1 MVLGAPAPAAGNFQF
16 NTQEDPTDVL
26 TRCPG
31 LVGQFAKQLHAAEAP
46 EKVLAQWAMAM
57 GFFGTANLNALDR
70 LVDEEAKRKMCAAF
84 AARLTP
90 GARVRGRLD
99 PVATEALEA
108 IIPWSRDFTFARL
121 MLSED
126 TALAA
131 TIGALAEA
139 NRAAGGS
146 LHIDHAETIA
156 QICVNVGIGLAEP
169 DRSERRRSIKAGVG
183 ALISGGLFRAF
194 LALCENGDHVENPRF
209 AEPAGTLLEIVKE
222 DPVSVRRHLSK
233 DADSRVCLDR
243 AAKKSGTCVVSRLA
257 AVSLVSRPGSV
268 GASLREIAALADHFD
283 HMRDGKASLKHDGA
297 AMDELASGVQANMC
311 RGCGLRDVSRE
322 GAGFKRVKMLKCSGC
337 RQAFYCSKEC
347 QVRDWKEGGHKE
359 VCKLIQRSGLR
370 VTAGDSTMDTMKEMT
385 FRFFQ
390 RNFNLA
396 ARRMWQVA
404 RRAASAGAVP
414 ASVEGGAARLA
425 ERPRLRDFV
434 VYLDYPA
441 GRWSVHLVE
450 GFCDNTD
457 VPRFPDAARP
467 EQGDFHAV
475 VVPQLRAQQKK
486 LLQTEASGNSSGQF
500 LSVVYAPTGRDVMCF
515 INGLMDQ
522 KTMEPLTSD
531 ATIREKGTSSDAVF
545 KVFEAAHRETPNG
558 GVLELV

>member
-1 MVLGAPAPAAGNFQF
+1 M
-16 NTQEDPTDVL
+16 L
-26 TRCPG
+26 TRAPRG
-31 LVGQFAKQLHAAEAP
+31 LVGQFAEQLHAAEAP
-46 EKVLAQWAMAM
+46 EKALAQWAMTM
-57 GFFGTANLNALDR
+57 GYFGTANLNALDR
-70 LVDEEAKRKMCAAF
+70 LVDEEEKRKMCKAF
-84 AARLTP
+84 AAHLTP
-90 GARVRGRLD
+90 GARVRRGRLD

-108 IIPWSRDFTFARL
+108 ITPWSRDFTFAQL

-131 TIGALAEA
+131 TIGALAQAEL
-139 NRAAGGS
+139 
-146 LHIDHAETIA
+146 LHIDHAEMIA
-156 QICVNVGIGLAEP
+156 QICVNVGIGLAAPEQ
-169 DRSERRRSIKAGVG
+169 RANRNQRSIEAGVG

-194 LALCENGDHVENPRF
+194 LALCENGSHVKDPRF
-209 AEPAGTLLEIVKE
+209 AEPAGTLFSIVKE
-222 DPVSVRRHLSK
+222 DPVSVRKHLSK
-233 DADSRVCLDR
+233 DADSRTCLDR
-243 AAKKSGTCVVSRLA
+243 AAKKAPR
-257 AVSLVSRPGSV
+257 SLFSRPGSV

-283 HMRDGKASLKHDGA
+283 QMRDGKTNLKHNGA
-297 AMDELASGVQANMC
+297 AIEMASSVQANMC

-322 GAGFKRVKMLKCSGC
+322 GAGFKRVKMRRCSGC
-337 RQAFYCSKEC
+337 RQAYYCSKEC

-359 VCKLIQRSGLR
+359 VCKSIQRSHGFDP
-370 VTAGDSTMDTMKEMT
+370 GDCTMDTMKEMT

-404 RRAASAGAVP
+404 QRASAGAVP

-434 VYLDYPA
+434 IYLDYPA
-441 GRWSVHLVE
+441 GRWSFHLVE

-457 VPRFPDAARP
+457 VPPFPPP
-467 EQGDFHAV
+467 EGDFHAI
-475 VVPQLRAQQKK
+475 VVPQLRAQQRKM
-486 LLQTEASGNSSGQF
+486 LQTEASGNSSGQF
-500 LSVVYAPTGRDVMCF
+500 LSVVYAPTGCDVMCF

-531 ATIREKGTSSDAVF
+531 ATIREQGTSSDAVF
-545 KVFEAAHRETPNG
+545 KIFDAAHREFPNG